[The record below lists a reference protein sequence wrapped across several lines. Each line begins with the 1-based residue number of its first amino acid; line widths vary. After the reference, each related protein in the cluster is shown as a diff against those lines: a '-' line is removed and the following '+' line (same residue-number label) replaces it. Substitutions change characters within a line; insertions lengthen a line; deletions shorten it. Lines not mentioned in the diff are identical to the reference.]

1 MPLTEFALIER
12 YFTGCGAAETEF
24 GVGYRMML
32 AIC

>member
-1 MPLTEFALIER
+1 MIRLGTPADHA
-12 YFTGCGAAETEF
+12 AAETEF